1 MRKNNSRMNTYY
13 YLIPEAAR
21 KLAICAIVLAPY
33 HTDNRK
39 LLHKLRLQ
47 TQWRRFEQHQDWRFL

>member
-1 MRKNNSRMNTYY
+1 MRKNNSRINTYY

-47 TQWRRFEQHQDWRFL
+47 TQWRRFEQH